1 MELSAR
7 PLGSLVIAPAGRGES
22 ADAIIAPVA
31 GGAAAEGDAAP
42 PTHLVEPGAE
52 TCASMPC
59 ERSDSR
65 VVEGLVLGLMSSEE
79 ISRVTALG
87 DEEERSS
94 KQKPTAEHA
103 RACGAGRSSG
113 LGPNGAW
120 EHVQV
125 VTPEMA
131 NKLVLNRGAVFT
143 KYSFKQ
149 GKGGIRSKSERLVWL
164 SGDNRIMWKDATG
177 AMPASAAGATPIDTA
192 APSLRKAS
200 SLAAWCGTAGAE
212 GTPSAGSSVASMAVA
227 DVVSIST
234 TPPAHYGGE
243 NTRSLYIVSK
253 ARSLMLEAEDTEERD
268 FWYDQLSAI
277 IHVEQIRHRER
288 RRQAKFAQ
296 RDDDVS
302 ARCQL
307 FDVGRHQTPP
317 THTRA
322 LLAECAHE
330 TSQPSVASIDRQRAT
345 KNTGAVPHFSF
356 ARPVSWER
364 AGRRWWWCACG
375 GRGAAGRPRLTAVR
389 AGPLQAAP
397 CSRSPAEVLRAGA

>member
-1 MELSAR
+1 MEMSVR
-7 PLGSLVIAPAGRGES
+7 QLGSLVIAPAGRGKS
-22 ADAIIAPVA
+22 AEAIIAPVA
-31 GGAAAEGDAAP
+31 GGAVAECDAAP
-42 PTHLVEPGAE
+42 TLLVAPPGAE

-59 ERSDSR
+59 RRSDSLC
-65 VVEGLVLGLMSSEE
+65 EK
-79 ISRVTALG
+79 ISRATALG
-87 DEEERSS
+87 DEEERTS
-94 KQKPTAEHA
+94 QKTPTAEHE
-103 RACGAGRSSG
+103 RACGAGRSCG

-164 SGDNRIMWKDATG
+164 SGDNRIMWKDAAG
-177 AMPASAAGATPIDTA
+177 AMPASAAGATPTDLSV
-192 APSLRKAS
+192 PSLRKAS

-212 GTPSAGSSVASMAVA
+212 GTLSAGSSVASMAVA

-277 IHVEQIRHRER
+277 IYVEQTRQREG
-288 RRQAKFAQ
+288 RRQAKLAQ
-296 RDDDVS
+296 RDADVS

-307 FDVGRHQTPP
+307 WLERILPNFDDVRLLPP
-317 THTRA
+317 TRELCWLGVPTKLRSQVWR
-322 LLAECAHE
+322 LAIGNELQITPELYQIFRSHA
-330 TSQPSVASIDRQRAT
+330 QRARA
-345 KNTGAVPHFSF
+345 NQ
-356 ARPVSWER
+356 ARLKARADEAKQER
-364 AGRRWWWCACG
+364 ER
-375 GRGAAGRPRLTAVR
+375 
-389 AGPLQAAP
+389 
-397 CSRSPAEVLRAGA
+397 E

>member
-1 MELSAR
+1 M
-7 PLGSLVIAPAGRGES
+7 
-22 ADAIIAPVA
+22 
-31 GGAAAEGDAAP
+31 
-42 PTHLVEPGAE
+42 
-52 TCASMPC
+52 
-59 ERSDSR
+59 
-65 VVEGLVLGLMSSEE
+65 
-79 ISRVTALG
+79 
-87 DEEERSS
+87 
-94 KQKPTAEHA
+94 KPTAEHE
-103 RACGAGRSSG
+103 RGCGAGRSSG

-164 SGDNRIMWKDATG
+164 SGDNRIMWKDAAG
-177 AMPASAAGATPIDTA
+177 GMPASAAGATPTDTA

-253 ARSLMLEAEDTEERD
+253 ARSLMLEAEDTDERD

-277 IHVEQIRHRER
+277 IHVEQTRQRER
-288 RRQAKFAQ
+288 RRQAKVAQ

-307 FDVGRHQTPP
+307 WLERILPNFDDVRHLP
-317 THTRA
+317 HTRE
-322 LLAECAHE
+322 LCWLGVP
-330 TSQPSVASIDRQRAT
+330 TNLRSQVWRLSIGNELQITPELYHIFRSHAQRARA
-345 KNTGAVPHFSF
+345 NL
-356 ARPVSWER
+356 ARLKARADEAKRERESERQIEEGVQVEKQTRPGGGGDGGQGGVGGGGGDEGDEEGMGLLGGEVSLKVLDKDL
-364 AGRRWWWCACG
+364 
-375 GRGAAGRPRLTAVR
+375 PKPYKLT
-389 AGPLQAAP
+389 PKP
-397 CSRSPAEVLRAGA
+397 